1 MFFSKLLFLG
11 IVIVIYNVIFIIK
24 NIVSFLYRCIFL
36 LLFFGGWVGVFLL
49 VKFGVFICV
58 CNWCLYKRGIY

>member
-36 LLFFGGWVGVFLL
+36 LLFFGGWVGVFLNL
-49 VKFGVFICV
+49 GCLYVYVIGVCIKEVFI
-58 CNWCLYKRGIY
+58 K